1 MPFHFQQ
8 LILLPDSG
16 TNAMNT
22 PLALYKALKSMNVP
36 EDMAKAVQTAWESDL
51 EKLTLKSET
60 KLIEA
65 NTQTQIKEMEVKITS
80 SIPGHLD
87 KLWSSLFKM
96 QTKIDI
102 VFPPVV
108 LLIIFICTYSLFK
121 QLF

>member
-1 MPFHFQQ
+1 
-8 LILLPDSG
+8 
-16 TNAMNT
+16 MNT

-51 EKLTLKSET
+51 EKLTLRSET

>member
-1 MPFHFQQ
+1 
-8 LILLPDSG
+8 
-16 TNAMNT
+16 
-22 PLALYKALKSMNVP
+22 MNVP